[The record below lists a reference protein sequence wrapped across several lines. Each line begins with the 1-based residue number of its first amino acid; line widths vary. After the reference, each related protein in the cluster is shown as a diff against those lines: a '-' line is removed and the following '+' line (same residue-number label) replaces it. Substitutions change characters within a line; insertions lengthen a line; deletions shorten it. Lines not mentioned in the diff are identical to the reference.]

1 MSYIKYFN
9 LLLILFFLACG
20 EEKEFMTPKSGD
32 IVLDVNVEE
41 YSLNGKIIGK
51 TNVDI
56 SSDDN
61 LLIIPLDNE
70 LKKIRQNEFSEA
82 IKKGR
87 PSEGSLVKIHLN
99 DNLTYDD
106 FYKVV
111 ATFGFSGFT
120 SIQYVIGSNF
130 KEVYTLLLPER
141 GKDSCQQAKN
151 AALFRF
157 IKEMNG
163 TLNLSNDEIWEQ
175 RIKEKAILIECAR
188 KYIDLNLFVNQKED
202 SISYMVGL
210 NETGL
215 TDGTRM
221 HDFNNET
228 DMWNFIEDI
237 QSRLGLRDKE
247 DRYKIVLVVN
257 NDVLLKKITPI
268 IKKLT
273 AYGYKINFA
282 KLGS

>member
-1 MSYIKYFN
+1 MNYIKYFN
-9 LLLILFFLACG
+9 LLLVLFFFACG

-61 LLIIPLDNE
+61 LLIKPLGDE
-70 LKKIRQNEFSEA
+70 LKRIRQNEFNDAVKKQPAEE
-82 IKKGR
+82 IKA
-87 PSEGSLVKIHLN
+87 KIHLD
-99 DNLTYDD
+99 DNLSYEV
-106 FYKVV
+106 FYKAL
-111 ATFGFSGFT
+111 ATIGFSGYT

-130 KEVYTLLLPER
+130 KETYTVNFPER
-141 GKDSCQQAKN
+141 SDSCQLAKN
-151 AALFRF
+151 AELFRYLRRF
-157 IKEMNG
+157 NG
-163 TLNLSNDEIWEQ
+163 TLNLSNEEIWEQ
-175 RIKEKAILIECAR
+175 RVKEKAMLIECAR
-188 KYIDLNLFVNQKED
+188 KYIDLNLFVNQKNNP
-202 SISYMVGL
+202 ISYIVGL

-228 DMWNFIEDI
+228 DLWKFIEDI
-237 QSRLGLRDKE
+237 RSRVELRDKE
-247 DRYKIVLVVN
+247 DRDKIVLVFN
-257 NDVLLKKITPI
+257 NDAILKKIAPI

-273 AYGYKINFA
+273 GYGYKIFLA
-282 KLGS
+282 KTGG